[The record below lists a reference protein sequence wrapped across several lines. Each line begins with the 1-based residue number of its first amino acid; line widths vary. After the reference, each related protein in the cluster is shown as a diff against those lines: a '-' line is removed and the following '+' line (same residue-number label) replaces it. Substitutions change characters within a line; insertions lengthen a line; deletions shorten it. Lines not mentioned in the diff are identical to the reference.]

1 MERGN
6 PDTRRYLETQ
16 ILHFDGMAWKGYTY
30 QWNDEQNEAI
40 LVPAEGSERSIVVKD
55 ANAPGGRRQQTWHF
69 HSRAECLQ
77 CHNPW
82 AGHLLA
88 FRPRQLDRDHR
99 YGEIADQQMRTLTH
113 ISAVTLLGKEA
124 GQPYTP
130 TKGQAAKLANP
141 HDSAGN
147 LTERARSYLHVN
159 CAHCHQF
166 GAGGTA
172 EIDVRY
178 DLPLAQM
185 KIREVRPVQGT
196 FEIPNA
202 YILAPGDPYRSVLF
216 YRMAKIGRGRMPH
229 IGSELVDD
237 KGLCLIHDWI
247 RNLPLHREE
256 NALIEKLR
264 VLDEPPRL
272 ADEADPQGESLPRA
286 AQAIAKADGREVI
299 IAEDRQK

>member
-1 MERGN
+1 ETGLFASLQKLEAAPGVIPFSINAEQWQDHARAERHLALPGSSAVRIYDQPVPIPETYYTAEVLFPKDGVLAKTISLEMERGN

-166 GAGGTA
+166 GA
-172 EIDVRY
+172 
-178 DLPLAQM
+178 
-185 KIREVRPVQGT
+185 
-196 FEIPNA
+196 
-202 YILAPGDPYRSVLF
+202 
-216 YRMAKIGRGRMPH
+216 
-229 IGSELVDD
+229 
-237 KGLCLIHDWI
+237 
-247 RNLPLHREE
+247 
-256 NALIEKLR
+256 
-264 VLDEPPRL
+264 
-272 ADEADPQGESLPRA
+272 
-286 AQAIAKADGREVI
+286 
-299 IAEDRQK
+299 